1 MIQNKLGA
9 VKQGDKWAV
18 IDDGYN
24 AVTDFIYDDIKTDD
38 YGYCSISG
46 RIFAKTAKGYV
57 MLDENGKQLGESVFE
72 DAKPF
77 LTEEPTSVKINGKWG
92 FADMDGNIV
101 IEPQYDDARPFS
113 GGLAPV
119 KNGTAWGYITLENQM
134 VIEDTFMDAR
144 SFYKGVAPVREGNQ
158 WSAIR
163 LNVIE

>member
-1 MIQNKLGA
+1 MA
-9 VKQGDKWAV
+9 
-18 IDDGYN
+18 
-24 AVTDFIYDDIKTDD
+24 
-38 YGYCSISG
+38 SG
-46 RIFAKTAKGYV
+46 
-57 MLDENGKQLGESVFE
+57 
-72 DAKPF
+72 
-77 LTEEPTSVKINGKWG
+77 G

-119 KNGTAWGYITLENQM
+119 KKGTAWGYITLENQM